1 MDGIRDLGYCGEV
14 HSFTFSS
21 LTPRRAARLCEVLLQ
36 RTRYCTLVVEDS
48 AVPHNISAILRTC
61 DGLGIQDVHIFEEY
75 HRAAIASAIEK
86 GSAQW
91 LTLYHYRLNEQGPA
105 QALRNLRDRGYQ
117 IVATDPHPD
126 ATQSNPFNFD
136 VEAAPFALL
145 LGNEL
150 HGLSKECLV
159 EADTTLHLPL
169 YGLVE
174 SYNIS
179 VAAAMLLYPLIE
191 RLRLSQVAWQLSPSE
206 QQELLQ
212 QWAVRGK
219 N

>member
-1 MDGIRDLGYCGEV
+1 M
-14 HSFTFSS
+14 
-21 LTPRRAARLCEVLLQ
+21 LLQ

-61 DGLGIQDVHIFEEY
+61 DGLGIQDVHLIEEH
-75 HRAAIASAIEK
+75 HRATIAPAIEK

-91 LTLYHYRLNEQGPA
+91 LTLHHYQLKQQGRTEV
-105 QALRNLRDRGYQ
+105 LRNLRNKGYR
-117 IVATDPHPD
+117 IVSTDPHPG
-126 ATQSNPFNFD
+126 ASQSTPFDFD
-136 VEAAPFALL
+136 LDSAPFALL

-150 HGLSKECLV
+150 HGLSKECLA

-179 VAAAMLLYPLIE
+179 VAAAMLLYPLME
-191 RLRLSQVAWQLSPSE
+191 RLRNSTVAWQLSFSE
-206 QQELLQ
+206 QQQLLQ
-212 QWAVRGK
+212 HWTARGR
-219 N
+219 

>member
-1 MDGIRDLGYCGEV
+1 MEEIHDLRNCGGN
-14 HSFTFSS
+14 HNPALST
-21 LTPRRAARLCEVLLQ
+21 LTPRRAQRLCEVLLR

-61 DGLGIQDVHIFEEY
+61 DGLGIQDVHIIEV
-75 HRAAIASAIEK
+75 HHQATIAPTIEK

-91 LTLYHYRLNEQGPA
+91 LTLFHYQ
-105 QALRNLRDRGYQ
+105 LRQWERVEVLQNLRSKGYR
-117 IVATDPHPD
+117 IVATDPHLSG
-126 ATQSNPFNFD
+126 AQSNPFDFD
-136 VEAAPFALL
+136 LDAAPFALL

-150 HGLSKECLV
+150 HGLSKEYLT
-159 EADTTLHLPL
+159 EADTTIHLPL

-179 VAAAMLLYPLIE
+179 VAAAMLLYPLME
-191 RLRLSQVAWQLSPSE
+191 RLRLSKVAWQLSLSE

-212 QWAVRGK
+212 HWATRRK
-219 N
+219 